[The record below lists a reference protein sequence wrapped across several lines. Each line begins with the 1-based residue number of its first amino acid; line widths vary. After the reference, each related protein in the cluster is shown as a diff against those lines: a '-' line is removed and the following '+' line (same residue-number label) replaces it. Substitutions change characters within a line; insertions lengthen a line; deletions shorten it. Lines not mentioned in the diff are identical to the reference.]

1 MDLETFSTAI
11 AQHIFF
17 FDKDFKRYHL
27 ALCADEPRVIT
38 LKIQSPHLFV
48 PYLYS
53 RLNRMG
59 AWRSFET
66 EKENFLEILPVII
79 QENSVSLNI
88 VFAFTLLLKSMSHVI
103 PVLLRISKKGGVITL
118 SDPS

>member
-66 EKENFLEILPVII
+66 EKENFLEILPVLI
-79 QENSVSLNI
+79 
-88 VFAFTLLLKSMSHVI
+88 
-103 PVLLRISKKGGVITL
+103 
-118 SDPS
+118 